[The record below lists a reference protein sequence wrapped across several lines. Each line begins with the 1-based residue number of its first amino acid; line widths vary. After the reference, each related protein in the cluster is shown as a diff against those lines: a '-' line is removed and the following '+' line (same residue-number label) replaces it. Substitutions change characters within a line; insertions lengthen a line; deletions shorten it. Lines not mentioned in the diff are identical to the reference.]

1 MPAHEVKHMLGYL
14 YGGKQGL
21 EEVRRIDAKIDS
33 LPGQRNLHLVE
44 NQLRKYGVLADSG
57 H

>member
-1 MPAHEVKHMLGYL
+1 MPALEVKNMLGYL

-33 LPGQRNLHLVE
+33 LPGRRNLHLLQ
-44 NQLRKYGVLADSG
+44 NQPRRHGVLAA
-57 H
+57 

>member
-1 MPAHEVKHMLGYL
+1 MPALEVKHMLGYL
-14 YGGKQGL
+14 YGGKAGL

-44 NQLRKYGVLADSG
+44 NQLRKYGVLAA
-57 H
+57 